1 MTFLPANDPN
11 YFDHA
16 ATSPMCD
23 AAVEELSQWRGVA
36 LNPSS
41 IHQTGQGARRL
52 LEEAREQLAALLGLP
67 PSQVVFTGSATE
79 SANLA
84 LRGTLSPQSNAPR
97 RRRVVLSAVIEHSC
111 IVETLDTLVHRGEI
125 EVRPM
130 PVTESGHALPHW
142 EEDGPL
148 DMVCLMHANNET
160 GVLQDTVAA
169 RATATTAAC
178 PLLCDASQSFGKV
191 PCANLG
197 ADLLIA
203 ASHKIGG
210 PPGIALL
217 AGPGIRALS
226 PQVTG
231 GGQEDGLRGGT
242 PAVAL
247 ARAFA
252 AAAQAAHDA
261 MERET
266 ARLQGL
272 EQLLFA
278 RLTAEGVRWQLNGGG
293 ARLPGF
299 LNLSVE
305 GLEAVETVI
314 ALDAAGFCLSPGSAC
329 STGVVAVS
337 PVLTAMFP
345 GDEARAKGGIRLSM
359 GPANTAQ
366 SVIGLAAELGR
377 IARRRESSRGTLP
390 AR

>member
-1 MTFLPANDPN
+1 
-11 YFDHA
+11 
-16 ATSPMCD
+16 
-23 AAVEELSQWRGVA
+23 
-36 LNPSS
+36 
-41 IHQTGQGARRL
+41 
-52 LEEAREQLAALLGLP
+52 
-67 PSQVVFTGSATE
+67 
-79 SANLA
+79 
-84 LRGTLSPQSNAPR
+84 
-97 RRRVVLSAVIEHSC
+97 
-111 IVETLDTLVHRGEI
+111 
-125 EVRPM
+125 
-130 PVTESGHALPHW
+130 
-142 EEDGPL
+142 
-148 DMVCLMHANNET
+148 
-160 GVLQDTVAA
+160 
-169 RATATTAAC
+169 
-178 PLLCDASQSFGKV
+178 
-191 PCANLG
+191 
-197 ADLLIA
+197 
-203 ASHKIGG
+203 
-210 PPGIALL
+210 
-217 AGPGIRALS
+217 GPGIRALS

-272 EQLLFA
+272 EQLLFE